1 MDILKYDCFHLS
13 KYIFHCKTLLERVKS
28 ICLQP
33 IHQLKLF
40 LNETFGRLPK
50 LTSIMPIRNIPY
62 YGRIVLI
69 VAEVFVIVLLNYAV
83 VSNFPIEFSRYIS
96 LDVLFCLPVIEMA
109 HLTSIRDNR
118 RYNSIIPIFVGISL
132 ALLWSATEVAISWPR
147 FPVIVFWLN
156 TLTRSVI
163 FSVVGRVLI
172 RLWREREYARKDM
185 LTGLANRVEFLE
197 RLEIEQG
204 QSERS
209 GRPYSVLFIDIDHF
223 KALNDTHGHQVGDDA
238 LGILASILRNNSRK
252 IDVAARLG
260 GDEFVLLLL
269 DTDEQTCEVMIK
281 RIEEAT
287 KQAFE
292 EKNWQISVS
301 IGKITKI
308 GKTKD
313 VGFIIHLADENMYE
327 AKKAKQR
334 MTQDAA
340 TQ

>member
-1 MDILKYDCFHLS
+1 
-13 KYIFHCKTLLERVKS
+13 
-28 ICLQP
+28 
-33 IHQLKLF
+33 
-40 LNETFGRLPK
+40 
-50 LTSIMPIRNIPY
+50 MPIRNIPY
-62 YGRIVLI
+62 YGRVILI

-83 VSNFPIEFSRYIS
+83 VSNFPIEFSQYIS

-109 HLTSIRDNR
+109 HLTSFQGNHH
-118 RYNSIIPIFVGISL
+118 YNSKTPIFVGISL
-132 ALLWSATEVAISWPR
+132 ALLWSATEVAIAWPH
-147 FPVIVFWLN
+147 FPMIIFWLN

-197 RLEIEQG
+197 RLKIEQG

-223 KALNDTHGHQVGDDA
+223 KALNDSHGHQVGDEA
-238 LGILASILRNNSRK
+238 LKLLASILSSTSRH

-269 DTDEQTCEVMIK
+269 DTNEQSCEVMIK
-281 RIEEAT
+281 RIEAAT

-292 EKNWQISVS
+292 AQNWQISVS
-301 IGKITKI
+301 IGKVTKI
-308 GKTKD
+308 GRTED
-313 VGFIIHLADENMYE
+313 LVSIIRLADENMYE
-327 AKKAKQR
+327 VKKTKMR
-334 MTQDAA
+334 ITQDAHNR
-340 TQ
+340 

>member
-1 MDILKYDCFHLS
+1 M
-13 KYIFHCKTLLERVKS
+13 
-28 ICLQP
+28 P
-33 IHQLKLF
+33 IHK
-40 LNETFGRLPK
+40 
-50 LTSIMPIRNIPY
+50 IPY
-62 YGRIVLI
+62 FGRIVLI

-96 LDVLFCLPVIEMA
+96 LDVLFCLPVIEIA
-109 HLTSIRDNR
+109 HLASSRANR
-118 RYNSIIPIFVGISL
+118 SYDTKTPIFVGITL
-132 ALLWSATEVAISWPR
+132 AILWSATEVAISWPYY
-147 FPVIVFWLN
+147 PMIVFGLN
-156 TLTRSVI
+156 TFTRSVI

-223 KALNDTHGHQVGDDA
+223 KALNDTHGHQVGDEA
-238 LGILASILRNNSRK
+238 LKMLASILRSCSRQV
-252 IDVAARLG
+252 DVAARLG

-281 RIEEAT
+281 RIEAVT
-287 KQAFE
+287 KQTFE
-292 EKNWQISVS
+292 AKNWQISVS
-301 IGKITKI
+301 IGKVTKI

-313 VGFIIHLADENMYE
+313 VSFIIRLADENMYE
-327 AKKAKQR
+327 VKKAKN
-334 MTQDAA
+334 
-340 TQ
+340 

>member
-1 MDILKYDCFHLS
+1 
-13 KYIFHCKTLLERVKS
+13 
-28 ICLQP
+28 
-33 IHQLKLF
+33 
-40 LNETFGRLPK
+40 
-50 LTSIMPIRNIPY
+50 MPIRNITY
-62 YGRIVLI
+62 HGRILLI

-83 VSNFPIEFSRYIS
+83 VSNFPIGFSRYIS

-109 HLTSIRDNR
+109 HLTSIRVHR
-118 RYNSIIPIFVGISL
+118 RYNTTTPIIVGISL
-132 ALLWSATEVAISWPR
+132 ALLWSATEVAIAWPH
-147 FPVIVFWLN
+147 FPMIVFWLN

-172 RLWREREYARKDM
+172 TLWREREFARKDM

-223 KALNDTHGHQVGDDA
+223 KALNDSHGHQVGDDA
-238 LGILASILRNNSRK
+238 LKMLASILRSSSRQ

-269 DTDEQTCEVMIK
+269 DTDQQTCEVMIK
-281 RIEEAT
+281 RIEAAS

-292 EKNWQISVS
+292 AQNWHISVS

-313 VGFIIHLADENMYE
+313 VSFIVHLADENMYQV
-327 AKKAKQR
+327 KKAKQH
-334 MTQDAA
+334 MLQDAA
-340 TQ
+340 NQLMNVRNRGG